1 MSSILQ
7 RVTRRIRKR
16 VRLTSHAAS
25 ADAFLVSYPKS
36 GRTWFRFILS
46 HYFAAV
52 AGGCEPVDLHNMF
65 SIVPNYDLDAV
76 RGVPAFRFANGQ
88 IPKILVSH
96 LDYSTSRFL
105 MRPVIMM
112 VRDPRDVLVSAYF
125 HATRHK
131 HRFEGDIAAFI
142 EDPTQGAPG
151 LIHYLNG
158 WAGGLKLR
166 RHYILSYED
175 LSADPALHTRHVI
188 EFLGRTV
195 DDASLEKAVR
205 AAQFDAMQ
213 SRERV
218 EGIPAHDYDRG
229 DDESLRMRRGK
240 AGGFLDYLSEQQA
253 DRILELCRSGLS
265 AGAKDLLVHTGLDLR
280 TS

>member
-7 RVTRRIRKR
+7 RVARRIRKR

-52 AGGCEPVDLHNMF
+52 AGGCDPVDLRNMF
-65 SIVPNYDLDAV
+65 SIVPNYDLDTV
-76 RGVPAFRFANGQ
+76 RGLPAFRFANGQ
-88 IPKILVSH
+88 IPKVLVSH
-96 LDYSTSRFL
+96 LDYRASRFL
-105 MRPVIMM
+105 MRPVVMM

-131 HRFEGDIAAFI
+131 HRFEGDIGAFI
-142 EDPTQGAPG
+142 EDSDQGAPG

-158 WAGGLKLR
+158 WAAGLKRR
-166 RHYILSYED
+166 RHCILSYED
-175 LSADPALHTRHVI
+175 LSADPILQTRRVL
-188 EFLGRTV
+188 EFLGCAV
-195 DDASLEKAVR
+195 DRGSLEKAVT

-253 DRILELCRSGLS
+253 DRIIGLCRSRLS
-265 AGAKDLLVHTGLDLR
+265 PGAKDLLVPTGLDLR
-280 TS
+280 SN